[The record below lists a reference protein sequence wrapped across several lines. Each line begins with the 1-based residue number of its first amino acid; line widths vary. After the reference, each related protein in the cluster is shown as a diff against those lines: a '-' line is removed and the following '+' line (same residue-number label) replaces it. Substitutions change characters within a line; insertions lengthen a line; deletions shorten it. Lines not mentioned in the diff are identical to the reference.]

1 MKKVKNK
8 NKKLLYVTIGTTMIL
23 VAMIGLLGWG
33 LARLVASVKPDY
45 KIDSRVENVEAYAAE
60 HADLPVKGWIK
71 IEGTD
76 IDYPI
81 VFDGQG
87 INVHDPSKDFL
98 WMANDVNELTNMVFV
113 LGHNIRNVSKHPLI
127 KDPDHTEFEQLPSF
141 MYLDFA
147 KKNEYIQYTI
157 DGQDYLY
164 KIFSVSIVNDDKL
177 NYQTGNLTKEKL
189 RQYITES
196 LSDSYYKY
204 DVDVNEN
211 DNILALTTCTRF
223 FGVNSDYALKVD
235 ARMVRDNEK
244 VKDYSVIAKSNYK
257 EVEKMMKEG
266 VENEGNA

>member
-127 KDPDHTEFEQLPSF
+127 KDPDHKFKVSDKF
-141 MYLDFA
+141 
-147 KKNEYIQYTI
+147 KN
-157 DGQDYLY
+157 
-164 KIFSVSIVNDDKL
+164 
-177 NYQTGNLTKEKL
+177 
-189 RQYITES
+189 
-196 LSDSYYKY
+196 
-204 DVDVNEN
+204 
-211 DNILALTTCTRF
+211 
-223 FGVNSDYALKVD
+223 
-235 ARMVRDNEK
+235 
-244 VKDYSVIAKSNYK
+244 KDY
-257 EVEKMMKEG
+257 
-266 VENEGNA
+266 ENQEIDNNKKISRPKFKILYF